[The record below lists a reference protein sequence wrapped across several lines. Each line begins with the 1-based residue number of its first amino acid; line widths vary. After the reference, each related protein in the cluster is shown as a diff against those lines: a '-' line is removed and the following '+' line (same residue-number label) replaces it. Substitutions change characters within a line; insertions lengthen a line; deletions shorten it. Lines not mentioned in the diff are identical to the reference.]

1 MAAIN
6 SKSRDSAQRGARG
19 QVLSRLDRWRSYRQ
33 HHRATLKSS
42 AVKILREPLQS
53 LLTVLVIAIALTL
66 PAALYL
72 GVENIRQLS
81 GGVDASAQIS
91 AFVKKGARE
100 SALEALGEKLEGLS
114 GVASVSY
121 ISAQMAVDEFE
132 ALSGFG
138 SALEY
143 LDENP
148 LPDSF
153 LVQPLLVSDAP
164 RLVTEIRQL
173 NLVDDVQLDLEWLQ
187 RLDALLDMGRK
198 LVLALGAALGLGV
211 ILVVGNTIRLAI
223 QSRRDE
229 ITVVKLVGGTDA
241 YVRRPFLY
249 SGLLFGIFGAM
260 VAAMMLTALRFWL
273 AGPVD
278 KLALLYQS
286 QFSITGL
293 GLGGVMTLLLIG
305 GTIGLI
311 GAWLAVGQHLRNIKP
326 R

>member
-1 MAAIN
+1 MAATN
-6 SKSRDSAQRGARG
+6 STARDGAQRGARG
-19 QVLSRLDRWRSYRQ
+19 QMLSRVDKWRSYRQ
-33 HHRATLKSS
+33 HHQATLKSS
-42 AVKILREPLQS
+42 TLKILQEPLQS
-53 LLTVLVIAIALTL
+53 LLTILVIAIALTL

-72 GVENIRQLS
+72 SVENIRQLS

-91 AFVKKGARE
+91 VFVKKGARE
-100 SALEALGEKLEGLS
+100 SALKGLTQKLEGLS

-121 ISAQMAVDEFE
+121 ISAQKALDEFE

-153 LVQPLLVSDAP
+153 LVQPLLIGDAA
-164 RLVTEIRQL
+164 RLVSEIHEL
-173 NLVDDVQLDLEWLQ
+173 SLVDDVQLDLAWLQ

-229 ITVVKLVGGTDA
+229 ITVVKMVGGTDA

-249 SGLLFGIFGAM
+249 SGLLFGMFGAL
-260 VAAMMLTALRFWL
+260 VAAILLTALGFWL

-278 KLALLYQS
+278 QLALLYQS

-293 GLGGVMTLLLIG
+293 GVGGVVTLLLIG
-305 GTIGLI
+305 GTVGLI
-311 GAWLAVGQHLRNIKP
+311 GAWLAVGQHLRNIQP

>member
-1 MAAIN
+1 MAATN
-6 SKSRDSAQRGARG
+6 STVRDGAQRGARG
-19 QVLSRLDRWRSYRQ
+19 QMLSRVDKWRSYRQ
-33 HHRATLKSS
+33 HHQATLKSS
-42 AVKILREPLQS
+42 TLKILQEPLQS
-53 LLTVLVIAIALTL
+53 LLTILVIAIALTL

-72 GVENIRQLS
+72 SVENIRQLS

-91 AFVKKGARE
+91 VFVKKGARE
-100 SALEALGEKLEGLS
+100 SALKGLTQKLEGLS

-121 ISAQMAVDEFE
+121 ISAQKALDEFE

-153 LVQPLLVSDAP
+153 LVQPLLIGDAP
-164 RLVTEIRQL
+164 RLVSEIREL
-173 NLVDDVQLDLEWLQ
+173 SLVDDVQLDLAWLQ

-229 ITVVKLVGGTDA
+229 ITVVKMVGGTDA

-249 SGLLFGIFGAM
+249 SGLLFGIFGAL
-260 VAAMMLTALRFWL
+260 VAAILLTALGFWL

-293 GLGGVMTLLLIG
+293 GVGGVVTLLLIG

-311 GAWLAVGQHLRNIKP
+311 GAWLAVGQHLRNIQP

>member
-1 MAAIN
+1 MAATS
-6 SKSRDSAQRGARG
+6 SKARDSSQRGARG
-19 QVLSRLDRWRSYRQ
+19 KVLSRGDKWRGYRY
-33 HHRATLKSS
+33 HHRSTLQSS
-42 AVKILREPLQS
+42 AVKMLREPLQS
-53 LLTVLVIAIALTL
+53 LLTVVVIAIALTL

-72 GVENIRQLS
+72 SVENIRQLS

-91 AFVKKGARE
+91 VFVKKGARE
-100 SALEALGEKLEGLS
+100 SALEALGEKLESLS

-260 VAAMMLTALRFWL
+260 VAALMLTALRFWL

-293 GLGGVMTLLLIG
+293 GLGGVITLLLIG